1 MKSTLTA
8 LALALLASPLAAQ
21 EASKPDTEK
30 RVADLERKLEILSKE
45 LENQKA
51 GSIMPEATQGKH
63 GFAPAA
69 SKVYSVKNGLS
80 IGGYGE
86 VVYEN
91 FQANLENGAYSPKP
105 NTIDFYRQILYT
117 GYKFNDSIVFNMELE
132 FEHAYTAGSQ
142 TVTKNSSGL
151 VTDVKANRPGDVE
164 LEFAYID
171 YLYSRSLNFRA
182 GMVLVPMGFINEIHE
197 PPTFLGAARP
207 ALERSLIPSTWRE
220 NGIGVH
226 GELGQFWSYRA
237 YLVAGLD
244 GSKFSKSG
252 LGSGRQQGAKSLAE
266 SWALTGRL
274 DWNPIPGTTVGASF
288 FSGNSQPGDNLPKL
302 GTRLIDIHAE
312 VKWQG
317 WQARVLAVQ
326 TRVDESGLP
335 ASGAAREVGTL
346 QRGHY
351 AEVGYDL
358 LARTGSRHAVIPF
371 VRAERLE
378 RQAEVAAGVTK
389 DQSLSERITTAGV
402 VYKPI
407 PQVAVKADFSRI
419 RNDART
425 GRNQI
430 TMALGYYF

>member
-1 MKSTLTA
+1 MKPWITSLILT
-8 LALALLASPLAAQ
+8 LLAGPLSAQ
-21 EASKPDTEK
+21 SDTEK

-51 GSIMPEATQGKH
+51 GSAMPEAIEGKH

-69 SKVYSVKNGLS
+69 SKVYSAKSGLS

-91 FQANLENGAYSPKP
+91 FQGTLENGTYSPKP

-132 FEHAYTAGSQ
+132 FEHAYAAGSQ
-142 TVTKNSSGL
+142 TVTKNSSGV

-164 LEFAYID
+164 LEFAYLD
-171 YLYSRSLNFRA
+171 FLFTPALNLRA
-182 GMVLVPMGFINEIHE
+182 GMVLVPMGFINEMHE

-220 NGIGVH
+220 NGLGIH
-226 GELGQFWSYRA
+226 GELGQGWSYRA

-244 GSKFSKSG
+244 GSKFTKSG

-274 DWNPIPGTTVGASF
+274 DWNPVPGATVGASF
-288 FSGNSQPGDNLPKL
+288 FSGNSQPGDNLPKMA
-302 GTRLIDIHAE
+302 TRLFDFHAE

-317 WQARVLAVQ
+317 WQARALVLR
-326 TRVDESGLP
+326 TTVDEAGLP
-335 ASGAAREVGTL
+335 ATGALREIGTQ

-351 AEVGYDL
+351 AEVGYDTL
-358 LARTGSRHAVIPF
+358 SRISNRQALIPF
-371 VRAERLE
+371 VRVERLE
-378 RQAEVAAGVTK
+378 RQAEVAAGVNK
-389 DQSLSERITTAGV
+389 DLSLSERITTAGV
-402 VYKPI
+402 VFKPI
-407 PQVAVKADFSRI
+407 PQIAVKADFSWI

-425 GRNQI
+425 GRNQA
-430 TMALGYYF
+430 TLALGYYF

>member
-1 MKSTLTA
+1 MKSILTT
-8 LALALLASPLAAQ
+8 LALTLLAGPLAAQ
-21 EASKPDTEK
+21 QPPKPDTEQ

-45 LENQKA
+45 LETQKA
-51 GSIMPEATQGKH
+51 GSTMPEATQGKH

-69 SKVYSVKNGLS
+69 SKVYSVKSGLS

-91 FQANLENGAYSPKP
+91 FQATLENGAYSPKP
-105 NTIDFYRQILYT
+105 NTIDFYRQILYA
-117 GYKFNDSIVFNMELE
+117 GYKFSDSIVFNMELE
-132 FEHAYTAGSQ
+132 FEHAYAAGSQ
-142 TVTKNSSGL
+142 TVTKNASGV

-171 YLYSRSLNFRA
+171 FLFSPAVNFRA
-182 GMVLVPMGFINEIHE
+182 GMVLVPMGFINEMHE

-207 ALERSLIPSTWRE
+207 TLERSLIPSTWRE
-220 NGIGVH
+220 NGAGVH
-226 GELGQFWSYRA
+226 GELGRGWSYRA
-237 YLVAGLD
+237 YVVAGLD

-252 LGSGRQQGAKSLAE
+252 IGGGRQQGAKSLAE

-274 DWNPIPGTTVGASF
+274 DWQPVPGATLGASF

-302 GTRLIDIHAE
+302 ATRLFDLHAE
-312 VKWQG
+312 VRWQG
-317 WQARVLAVQ
+317 WQARALAVQ
-326 TRVDESGLP
+326 TRIDGAGLP
-335 ASGAAREVGTL
+335 ATGSVREVGTL

-351 AEVGYDL
+351 VEIGYDVL
-358 LARTGSRHAVIPF
+358 SRTGSRHALIPF
-371 VRAERLE
+371 VRVERIE
-378 RQAEVAAGVTK
+378 RQAEVATGVTK
-389 DQSLSERITTAGV
+389 DLSLSERITTAGA

-425 GRNQI
+425 GRDQF

>member
-1 MKSTLTA
+1 MNSVLTT
-8 LALALLASPLAAQ
+8 LALTLLAGPLAAQ
-21 EASKPDTEK
+21 EPRKPDTEK

-51 GSIMPEATQGKH
+51 GSAMPEATQGKH

-69 SKVYSVKNGLS
+69 SKVYGVKSGLS

-91 FQANLENGAYSPKP
+91 FQATLENGTYSPKP
-105 NTIDFYRQILYT
+105 NTIDFYRQILYA
-117 GYKFNDSIVFNMELE
+117 GYKFSDSIVFNMELE
-132 FEHAYTAGSQ
+132 FEHAYAAGSQ
-142 TVTKNSSGL
+142 TVTKNASGV

-171 YLYSRSLNFRA
+171 FLFSPAVNFRA
-182 GMVLVPMGFINEIHE
+182 GMVLVPMGFINEMHE

-207 ALERSLIPSTWRE
+207 TLERSLIPSTWRE
-220 NGIGVH
+220 NGVGVH
-226 GELGQFWSYRA
+226 GELGQGWSYRA

-252 LGSGRQQGAKSLAE
+252 IGGGRQQGAKSLAE

-274 DWNPIPGTTVGASF
+274 DWQPVPGTTLGASF
-288 FSGNSQPGDNLPKL
+288 FSGNSQPGDNLPKMA
-302 GTRLIDIHAE
+302 TRLFDLHAE
-312 VKWQG
+312 VRWQG

-326 TRVDESGLP
+326 TRIDDAGLP
-335 ASGAAREVGTL
+335 ASGSVREVGTL

-351 AEVGYDL
+351 AEIGYDVL
-358 LARTGSRHAVIPF
+358 SRTGSRQALIPF
-371 VRAERLE
+371 VRAERIE

-389 DQSLSERITTAGV
+389 DLSLSEQITTVGA

-419 RNDART
+419 RNDAHN
-425 GRNQI
+425 GRNQ
-430 TMALGYYF
+430 TTVALGYYF